1 MNTKEIHEKLREVL
15 ISYNCEEYGDCI
27 IDEICDLLSFPN
39 TNNFE
44 DEIYYFED
52 WVNNML
58 NDSDYTE
65 FELMEFEEYYQNL
78 LTFEENTEI
87 FIEQSK

>member
-1 MNTKEIHEKLREVL
+1 ME
-15 ISYNCEEYGDCI
+15 
-27 IDEICDLLSFPN
+27 
-39 TNNFE
+39 
-44 DEIYYFED
+44 EIYYFED

-65 FELMEFEEYYQNL
+65 FELMGFEEYYQNL

-87 FIEQSK
+87 FIKHLKIN

>member
-1 MNTKEIHEKLREVL
+1 MNTE
-15 ISYNCEEYGDCI
+15 
-27 IDEICDLLSFPN
+27 
-39 TNNFE
+39 
-44 DEIYYFED
+44 EIYYFED

-78 LTFEENTEI
+78 LTFDENTEI
-87 FIEQSK
+87 FIKHHLVHYDRDTLMNTESGVLYDKITNKIVGIHNT